1 MSAAMQVAL
10 EAPPIGAG
18 TGAQKRITKKSR
30 AETTLPKNI
39 ETVKAKTA
47 MKAMKAKIATA
58 KAMKAKMATAK
69 AMKAKM
75 ATAKPLKMTVECV
88 TSRAYDRARAAAKKT
103 GFSKD
108 EVNAIGRAAYQE
120 ALADFHTRDKAVVDA
135 WPEAPDLD

>member
-18 TGAQKRITKKSR
+18 TGTQKRITKKSR
-30 AETTLPKNI
+30 AETALPKNI

-47 MKAMKAKIATA
+47 M